1 MKERDALILAVKG
14 SLTLYEHPPMK
25 NSLADGLIKGDA
37 VIG

>member
-14 SLTLYEHPPMK
+14 SLALYEHSQMK